1 VRLTPLQ
8 REDIMA
14 RTPATAAAAGML
26 SALYAEAKPDA
37 IALFDEAG
45 TRSFGAL
52 HARANRLARALRGL
66 GLTLGDAIALM
77 CGNRIEFIE
86 SFLAAMRIGLRIT
99 PVNWHLAQ
107 EEARYIVQ
115 NCEAKALICEAA
127 FAPLF
132 GDLPGLRRIAI
143 DGAVGWLDYEA
154 VLTAEVQD
162 DPPDPTLGTIMLYTS
177 GTTGR
182 PKGVFRAA
190 PEVIEPQGRGTFA
203 DYDPDTDVNL
213 CPGPAYHAAPLLF
226 DVRWPL
232 ASGVPI
238 VLLRQWNSEAVLR
251 AIDTR
256 KVTHCHM
263 APIMFH
269 RLLALPEEVRTRSS
283 VKSLRR
289 VFHGAAPCPVAVKH
303 AMIEWFGPVL
313 WEYYAASEGGA
324 GVYITSEDWL
334 RKPGSVGRR
343 PSPEALK
350 ILREDG
356 AEAATGEDGAIS
368 MKADPTNPFVYFKA
382 DDKTEAAHKD
392 GYYTLGDVGRL
403 DADDFLFLTGRTAEC
418 IISGGVNIYPQEVDD
433 VVTLHPAVAD
443 ACTIGAPNEEWGEE
457 VRTCVELRPGHAPSP
472 ALAEDI
478 LAFVRRRL
486 SGFKRP
492 RGVDFVDSLPR
503 LPSGK
508 VQRGKVRS
516 AYWQG
521 RDKAI

>member
-1 VRLTPLQ
+1 MGRG
-8 REDIMA
+8 
-14 RTPATAAAAGML
+14 PAGAAATGML
-26 SALYAEAKPDA
+26 SALYAEAKPEAVAIVDDA
-37 IALFDEAG
+37 QTCTFA
-45 TRSFGAL
+45 AL
-52 HARANRLARALRGL
+52 HTRANRLSRALRSL
-66 GLTLGDAIALM
+66 GLRPGDALALM
-77 CGNRIEFIE
+77 CANRVEYVE
-86 SFLAAMRIGLRIT
+86 SFIAAMRIGLRIT

-107 EEARYIVQ
+107 EEARYIVE
-115 NCEAKALICEAA
+115 NCEAKALICEAV
-127 FAPLF
+127 FTDLF
-132 GDLPGLRRIAI
+132 PETQGLHRIAI
-143 DGAVGWLDYEA
+143 GGAPGWIDYE
-154 VLTAEVQD
+154 TALLAESTD
-162 DPPDPTLGTIMLYTS
+162 DPPDPRLGTSPPPLPPTTRTS

-182 PKGVFRAA
+182 PKGVFRAH
-190 PEVIEPQGRGTFA
+190 PEVIEPQGRGSFA
-203 DYDPDTDVNL
+203 DYDPETDVNL

-251 AIDTR
+251 AIDER
-256 KVTHCHM
+256 GITHCHM

-269 RLLALPEEVRTRSS
+269 RLLALPEAVRARYAVT
-283 VKSLRR
+283 SLRR
-289 VFHGAAPCPVAVKH
+289 IFHGAAPCPVAVKR
-303 AMIEWFGPVL
+303 AMIDWFGHVL

-324 GVYITSEDWL
+324 GIYITSQDWL
-334 RKPGSVGRR
+334 KKPGSVGRR

-356 AEAATGEDGAIS
+356 SQADVGEDGAIY
-368 MKADPTNPFVYFKA
+368 MKTDDANPFVYFKA
-382 DDKTEAAHKD
+382 EDKTEAAHRD
-392 GYYTLGDVGRL
+392 GYYALGDIGRL

-418 IISGGVNIYPQEVDD
+418 IISGGVNIYPQEIDD

-443 ACTIGAPNEEWGEE
+443 ACTVGAPNEEWGEE
-457 VRTCVELRPGHAPSP
+457 VRTCVQLKPEQTPSP

-478 LAFVRRRL
+478 LAFVRERL

-492 RGVDFVDSLPR
+492 RAIDFVEDLPR

-516 AYWQG
+516 RYWQG

>member
-1 VRLTPLQ
+1 MGRG
-8 REDIMA
+8 
-14 RTPATAAAAGML
+14 PAGAAATGML
-26 SALYAEAKPDA
+26 SALYAEAKPEAVAIVDDA
-37 IALFDEAG
+37 Q
-45 TRSFGAL
+45 TRTFAAL
-52 HARANRLARALRGL
+52 HTRANRLARALRSL
-66 GLTLGDAIALM
+66 GLRPGDALALI
-77 CGNRIEFIE
+77 CANRVEYVE

-107 EEARYIVQ
+107 EEARYIVE
-115 NCEAKALICEAA
+115 NCEAKALVCEAV
-127 FAPLF
+127 FTDLF
-132 GDLPGLRRIAI
+132 PETPGLHQIAI
-143 DGAVGWLDYEA
+143 GGAPGWIDYE
-154 VLTAEVQD
+154 TALLAESPD
-162 DPPDPTLGTIMLYTS
+162 DPPDPRLGTIMLYTS

-182 PKGVFRAA
+182 PKGVFRAH
-190 PEVIEPQGRGTFA
+190 PEVIEPQGRGSFA
-203 DYDPDTDVNL
+203 DYDPETDVNL

-238 VLLRQWNSEAVLR
+238 VLLRQWNSEAVLH
-251 AIDTR
+251 AIDEQGI
-256 KVTHCHM
+256 THCHM

-269 RLLALPEEVRTRSS
+269 RLLALPEAVRARYAVT
-283 VKSLRR
+283 SLRR
-289 VFHGAAPCPVAVKH
+289 IFHGAAPCPVAVKR
-303 AMIEWFGPVL
+303 AMIDWFGHVL

-324 GVYITSEDWL
+324 GVYITSQDWL
-334 RKPGSVGRR
+334 KKPGSVGRR

-356 AEAATGEDGAIS
+356 SQADVGEDGAIY
-368 MKADPTNPFVYFKA
+368 MKADDANPFVYFKA
-382 DDKTEAAHKD
+382 EDKTEAAHRD
-392 GYYTLGDVGRL
+392 GYYALGDIGRL

-418 IISGGVNIYPQEVDD
+418 IISGGVNIYPQEIDD

-443 ACTIGAPNEEWGEE
+443 ACTVGAPNEEWGEE
-457 VRTCVELRPGHAPSP
+457 VRTCVQLKPEQTPSP

-478 LAFVRRRL
+478 LAFVRERL

-492 RGVDFVDSLPR
+492 RAIDFVEDLPR

-516 AYWQG
+516 RYWQG